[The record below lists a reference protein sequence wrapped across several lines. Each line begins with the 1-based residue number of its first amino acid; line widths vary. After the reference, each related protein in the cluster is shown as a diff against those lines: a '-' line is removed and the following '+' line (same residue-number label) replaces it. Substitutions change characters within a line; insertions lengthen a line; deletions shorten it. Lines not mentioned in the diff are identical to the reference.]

1 MLDWLFGK
9 NPNQRLKELTAEIES
24 IDAQIATNTE
34 AIAQKKTE
42 LQRLKDSIDRHQKA
56 LNEEENRNE
65 RERYVP

>member
-9 NPNQRLKELTAEIES
+9 TPTQRLKEIAAQIEN

-34 AIAQKKTE
+34 AIAQKKIE

-56 LNEEENRNE
+56 LNEEEN
-65 RERYVP
+65 

>member
-42 LQRLKDSIDRHQKA
+42 LQRLKDSIDRHQKV